1 MANSGGFDAYL
12 SNLTQVGYQ
21 NYYTVF
27 SPDYRLY
34 LLENQLNLVK
44 NYLIYML
51 GETAQWLADREG
63 MLQNQ
68 VLLEWTIIDYNQRL
82 AALEAIVFAGNASNA
97 SNSSN
102 ASNATN
108 SSSASN
114 DTVVIPSSGA

>member
-44 NYLIYML
+44 NYLIYMF

-63 MLQNQ
+63 LLQNQ
-68 VLLEWTIIDYNQRL
+68 ILLEWTVIDY
-82 AALEAIVFAGNASNA
+82 S
-97 SNSSN
+97 
-102 ASNATN
+102 
-108 SSSASN
+108 
-114 DTVVIPSSGA
+114 